1 MDIFLLALKIGI
13 CAVFALISTRYH
25 FLDGGGTG
33 AATLIGLVIILSP
46 GAIDDIRGISW
57 FAVLLLFLLLGVAA
71 TRYRYRYK
79 ERQGLHERGNGMRKT
94 RNVLANGTL
103 PAVTALLSSLPMFS
117 PDKMAV
123 PFAAAIAVATAD
135 TFASELGV
143 LSDRVYLITTLKPT
157 HVGANGGVSWLGEG
171 TALLGSVAIAAPA
184 VFLLGLDMV
193 WLPFIAAVGFLGCQ
207 IDSLLGATLQ
217 GGEIG
222 TEEQLPSDAVLTNSD
237 VNLISIAIA
246 ALIAFVYAVLLF

>member
-1 MDIFLLALKIGI
+1 MDIFLPALKIGI
-13 CAVFALISTRYH
+13 CAMFAVISIRYQ
-25 FLDGGGTG
+25 FLDGAGTI
-33 AATLIGLVIILSP
+33 AATAIGLVIIFA
-46 GAIDDIRGISW
+46 GGIGW
-57 FAVLLLFLLLGVAA
+57 FVLLLIFLLLGIAA
-71 TRYRYRYK
+71 TKYRYK
-79 ERQGLHERGNGMRKT
+79 YKERKGLHERGNGMRKA

-103 PAVTALLSSLPMFS
+103 PAVTALLAPLFS
-117 PDKMAV
+117 RGEMAV

-143 LSDRVYLITTLKPT
+143 LSDRVYLITTLQRT
-157 HVGANGGVSWLGEG
+157 DVGTNGGVSWLGEG
-171 TALLGSVAIAAPA
+171 AALLGGIAIALPA
-184 VFLLGLDMV
+184 VFLLGLDIV

-207 IDSLLGATLQ
+207 VDSLLGATLQ

-237 VNLISIAIA
+237 VNLLSIAVA

>member
-25 FLDGGGTG
+25 FLDGSGTG
-33 AATLIGLVIILSP
+33 AATVIGLVIILSP
-46 GAIDDIRGISW
+46 GGIDDVRGISW
-57 FAVLLLFLLLGVAA
+57 FAILLLFLLLGVAA
-71 TRYRYRYK
+71 TKYRYRYK
-79 ERQGLHERGNGMRKT
+79 ERQGLHERGNGMRKA

-103 PAVTALLSSLPMFS
+103 PAVLALLSFMPLFS
-117 PDKMAV
+117 PADMAV

-143 LSDRVYLITTLKPT
+143 LSEKVYLITTLERT
-157 HVGANGGVSWLGEG
+157 DVGTNGGVSWLGEG
-171 TALLGSVAIAAPA
+171 AALLGSVAIAVPA
-184 VFLLGLDMV
+184 VFLLELQPV
-193 WLPFIAAVGFLGCQ
+193 WLPFIAGVGFLGCQ
-207 IDSLLGATLQ
+207 LDSLLGATLQ

-237 VNLISIAIA
+237 VNLLSIAVA
-246 ALIAFVYAVLLF
+246 AFIAFVYAVLLF